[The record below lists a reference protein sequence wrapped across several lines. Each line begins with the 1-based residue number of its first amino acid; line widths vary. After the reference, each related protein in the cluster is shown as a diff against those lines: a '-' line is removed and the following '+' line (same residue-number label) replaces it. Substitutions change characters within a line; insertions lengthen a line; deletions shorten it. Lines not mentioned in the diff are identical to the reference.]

1 MLTEKIK
8 CEYCAVIT
16 SVELISIEL
25 QQTQSSGILD
35 KTAVVILSKR
45 LENFSVW
52 EIELVYL
59 LPHNSAWRRWK
70 PLSCGI
76 DDVFITV

>member
-1 MLTEKIK
+1 MVSI
-8 CEYCAVIT
+8 
-16 SVELISIEL
+16 ELMSIEL

-35 KTAVVILSKR
+35 NKAVLILSIR
-45 LENFSVW
+45 SDSFFVW

-59 LPHNSAWRRWK
+59 LPHKSAWRRWK
-70 PLSCGI
+70 PLSCGA